1 VTACNFAAS
10 SNKTENI
17 LDVSRRTDCSDN
29 TGISNISNIIDSSLI
44 SYINKESICTSLTIS
59 DICESILNNDD
70 QTLCNTS
77 NELKEK
83 CLNETNIT
91 IEESKKQSCDFQQL
105 DKECFQQS
113 TNITEQ
119 KEGLIKTIKKTQDNI
134 LHSISKGMNNKKIT
148 VQSDYNNNSEE
159 IAPKSKPI
167 IIEDIIY
174 NKSKYI
180 ISKPYIQTDQKDDGQ
195 EVFKSSEEKEYKL
208 SNKEDNGGYR
218 LSNKEDVSFSII
230 SNYGKH

>member
-1 VTACNFAAS
+1 
-10 SNKTENI
+10 
-17 LDVSRRTDCSDN
+17 
-29 TGISNISNIIDSSLI
+29 
-44 SYINKESICTSLTIS
+44 
-59 DICESILNNDD
+59 
-70 QTLCNTS
+70 
-77 NELKEK
+77 
-83 CLNETNIT
+83 
-91 IEESKKQSCDFQQL
+91 
-105 DKECFQQS
+105 
-113 TNITEQ
+113 
-119 KEGLIKTIKKTQDNI
+119 
-134 LHSISKGMNNKKIT
+134 MNNKKIT
-148 VQSDYNNNSEE
+148 VHSDYNNNSEE

-180 ISKPYIQTDQKDDGQ
+180 ISKPYIQTNQKDDGQ